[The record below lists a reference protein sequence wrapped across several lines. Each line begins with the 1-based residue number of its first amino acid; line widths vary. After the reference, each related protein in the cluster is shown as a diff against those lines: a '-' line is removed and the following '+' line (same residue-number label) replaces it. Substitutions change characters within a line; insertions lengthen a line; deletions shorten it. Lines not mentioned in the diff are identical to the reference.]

1 MGTLPGPGGSRGW
14 SLPSV
19 LSMGIVYDLLII
31 AFCRDI
37 IANKL
42 VGELRKAHMVPCE
55 VLLSASQAAL
65 KCV

>member
-31 AFCRDI
+31 AFW
-37 IANKL
+37 
-42 VGELRKAHMVPCE
+42 G
-55 VLLSASQAAL
+55 AA
-65 KCV
+65 VIS